1 MFVQNKTTPLLKACY
16 YERSI
21 CSIHFESSC
30 FEKSLQQQLL
40 GYSPVKVRK
49 LRSDAIPT
57 LYLCNESPIVT
68 NIPSLIAVKELDTLY
83 IDNVPEVDSIVNA
96 TPITSTATTD
106 LCSRADDVNSIQNLQ
121 WELAEMKKKLQ
132 KYDEKEKLDSGN
144 HQQQITA
151 LKEKLA
157 EYKQQQ
163 NREHEMFKAKMYDIL
178 SKVFTPGQIRSLLN
192 PSRKRVTW
200 SSEDIAS
207 ALSLRSVSPRAYRYL
222 RNIMKTPLPA
232 LSTLRRWASNIN
244 IEPSIMNAVL
254 DCMKVKGKS
263 IPDFEKLKC
272 CDNMGEVHIVQDSN
286 CTNVHMESIGYI

>member
-1 MFVQNKTTPLLKACY
+1 MSCCAVEGCTNHSRKTNKMPGKKVQYFSFPKDIAIAAKWHNVCAKQDDSVIKGI
-16 YERSI
+16 I

-132 KYDEKEKLDSGN
+132 KYDEKEKLD
-144 HQQQITA
+144 
-151 LKEKLA
+151 
-157 EYKQQQ
+157 
-163 NREHEMFKAKMYDIL
+163 
-178 SKVFTPGQIRSLLN
+178 
-192 PSRKRVTW
+192 
-200 SSEDIAS
+200 
-207 ALSLRSVSPRAYRYL
+207 RSVIIPCYF
-222 RNIMKTPLPA
+222 
-232 LSTLRRWASNIN
+232 LSVMFAIFVYTCFI
-244 IEPSIMNAVL
+244 
-254 DCMKVKGKS
+254 
-263 IPDFEKLKC
+263 
-272 CDNMGEVHIVQDSN
+272 
-286 CTNVHMESIGYI
+286 